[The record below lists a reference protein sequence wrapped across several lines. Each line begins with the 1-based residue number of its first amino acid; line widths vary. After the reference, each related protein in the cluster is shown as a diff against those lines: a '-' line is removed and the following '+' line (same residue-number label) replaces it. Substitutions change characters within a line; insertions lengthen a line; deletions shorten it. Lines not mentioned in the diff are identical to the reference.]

1 MRKDAISQSAIN
13 AARLIY
19 AEHGHH
25 IVDYSHAPTDYA
37 RGTVEEPESTGKLKE
52 AFHELLPGSRNA
64 DFNALN
70 VQEEGISRQ
79 IDLLQD
85 QMRMS
90 RQRGSFQML
99 QAQMK
104 KMNMLIKEREKVNA
118 AMAVQN
124 LAATQLQTGDFN
136 EFSEL
141 AEIGE
146 QINRL
151 EKMILEYTE
160 TL

>member
-1 MRKDAISQSAIN
+1 
-13 AARLIY
+13 
-19 AEHGHH
+19 
-25 IVDYSHAPTDYA
+25 
-37 RGTVEEPESTGKLKE
+37 
-52 AFHELLPGSRNA
+52 
-64 DFNALN
+64 
-70 VQEEGISRQ
+70 
-79 IDLLQD
+79 
-85 QMRMS
+85 
-90 RQRGSFQML
+90 
-99 QAQMK
+99 MK

-124 LAATQLQTGDFN
+124 LAATQLQTGDFT

-146 QINRL
+146 QIDRL